1 MKTQEPFLENDQA
14 RLLYRTLK
22 SEEQKG
28 NHNVFIKEKWESK
41 PVYRVPI
48 DILRYNDSNFRIRH
62 QVDFKVESEGM
73 PLIDEDIEDQTWIED
88 ILNSEDPEVKR
99 LNTLLY
105 QSIQKYGQKDPVI
118 VRLADAV
125 VVDGNRRYMT
135 LNRLVRDGHAEFKF
149 VDVVIIEE
157 ELTDVEW
164 LELEARYQYEKDA
177 KSEYDNINEAKM
189 LKKLFDIYKDYEAV
203 AKRVNSKKAHVEMRI
218 ATLSLIDSYLEK
230 LGSKNNYSRISSFT
244 LFEEL
249 AKEQER
255 KAAVLSPKELHELEV
270 TGLNVIT
277 LKSVLEE
284 SKKKSRLEDEA
295 REEDGSIDDRTFR
308 KMLKTFT
315 LEPAKSVL
323 TQTVKGD
330 TLLNYEEMKKVK
342 SDFMNDVSTAILI
355 QEAHKQSKEP
365 LRMINLAIS
374 HLKSIQNLKGN
385 ARSPIVQA
393 IGDVTK
399 ELNRIRQMLM
409 SEQ

>member
-1 MKTQEPFLENDQA
+1 MKTQEPFLENEQA
-14 RLLYRTLK
+14 RLLYRITK
-22 SEEQKG
+22 TESQKG
-28 NHNVFIKEKWESK
+28 SYNVFIQDRLKNK
-41 PVYRVPI
+41 PVYKVPI
-48 DILRYNDSNFRIRH
+48 DLLRYNDNNFRIRH
-62 QVDFKVESEGM
+62 QVDYKVESEGIT
-73 PLIDEDIEDQTWIED
+73 LIDEDIEDQTWIED
-88 ILNSEDPEVKR
+88 ILNADDPDVKR
-99 LNTLLY
+99 VNTFLS
-105 QSIQKYGQKDPVI
+105 QSIKKYGQKDPVI

-125 VVDGNRRYMT
+125 VVDGNRRLMT
-135 LNRLVRDGHAEFKF
+135 LNKLVLEGNAEFKV
-149 VDVVIIEE
+149 VDAVIIDE
-157 ELTDVEW
+157 ELTDIEW

-189 LKKLFDIYKDYEAV
+189 LKKLYDIYNDYDAV
-203 AKRVNSKKAHVEMRI
+203 AKRVQSRKSHVEMRI

-249 AKEQER
+249 AKEQEKR
-255 KAAVLSPKELHELEV
+255 TELTPTELHELEV

-277 LKSVLEE
+277 LKSVIEE
-284 SKKKSRLEDEA
+284 SNKKSRLVNGVKED
-295 REEDGSIDDRTFR
+295 DTIDDRIFR

-330 TLLNYEEMKKVK
+330 SLLSYEEIKAVK
-342 SDFMNDVSTAILI
+342 NDFKNDVSTAILI
-355 QEAHKQSKEP
+355 QEAHKQAKEP

-385 ARSPIVQA
+385 ARNPIVTA
-393 IGDVTK
+393 IGDVTR

-409 SEQ
+409 NEQS